1 MSDTKE
7 QETKDDVV
15 QVVEIKPDSSKL
27 GVKDNG

>member
-1 MSDTKE
+1 MSDTK
-7 QETKDDVV
+7 ETKDDVV